1 MDAPNGQPAEASS
14 SLTRWVVG
22 SIIVHVAAVAVLMLT
37 PLRSWVF
44 SGTAQKAEISIDGP
58 GLARIVDQMRSL
70 EAVKLRR
77 MLRDLDQLRVRIVA
91 IRDSQVAQLQTAG
104 GKPIAL
110 SASVG
115 EAVAEDAGI
124 RAIYDTARRSEA
136 AVARY
141 YQELR
146 AAMLARRD
154 GIGMDEA
161 MANARVPVPV
171 RAELDPILEAVITTS
186 RDGTLVRFKETLRQA
201 DTEVQNMIDATTNL
215 VKMAQQLEDAE
226 KFGITM
232 DINPRT
238 QDAGGLDSGPVLLPT
253 ELVPSEITP
262 GQGDFNPLP
271 GRRLAGEGDPT
282 TWFFIDSWWVLGP
295 FDNSGRRLLNAR
307 FLPEATVDLDAVA
320 NGKRLKNGTVPQIR
334 WEWTT
339 SSTLKIQPRVTE
351 RYAIYYAWTEV
362 WSDRDRDVW
371 IATGSDD
378 FGKLW
383 INDELV
389 WVSPE
394 TAKPFNAAENTQV
407 VHLRQGHNKILF
419 RCENAGGTMGWSLLM
434 CAK

>member
-1 MDAPNGQPAEASS
+1 MATVAEGQPGSS

-37 PLRSWVF
+37 PLRTWVF
-44 SGTAQKAEISIDGP
+44 SGKPQKAEISIDGA
-58 GLARIVDQMRSL
+58 GLTRIVDQMRTL

-77 MLRDLDQLRVRIVA
+77 MLGDLDKLRQRIVA
-91 IRDSQVAQLQTAG
+91 IRDSQVAQLQSAG

-110 SASVG
+110 SSAAG
-115 EAVAEDAGI
+115 ESVAEGADI
-124 RAIYDTARRSEA
+124 RAIYDTARRAEA
-136 AVARY
+136 SVARC

-154 GIGMDEA
+154 GIAMDEA
-161 MANARVPVPV
+161 MVNARVPVPV
-171 RAELDPILEAVITTS
+171 RGELDPILEAVITTS
-186 RDGTLVRFKETLRQA
+186 RDGRLLRFKETMHLA
-201 DTEVQNMIDATTNL
+201 DNEVQNMIDATTNL

-232 DINPRT
+232 DLNPKT
-238 QDAGGLDSGPVLLPT
+238 QEAAGTDTGPILLPT
-253 ELVPSEITP
+253 EMVQGEITP
-262 GQGDFNPLP
+262 GMGDFNPLP
-271 GRRLAGEGDPT
+271 NRRLAGEGDKT
-282 TWFFIDSWWVLGP
+282 TWFFVDSWWVLGP

-320 NGKRLKNGTVPQIR
+320 NGKRLKNGTVPQLR

-339 SSTLKIQPRVTE
+339 STNLKIQPRVTE

-362 WSDRDRDVW
+362 YADRDRDVW

-378 FGKLW
+378 YGKLW

-394 TAKPFNAAENTQV
+394 TPKPFNAAENTQV

-434 CAK
+434 CTK